1 MIDVRMPQ
9 LGMGIQEA
17 QIVRWL
23 KAPGDRVVQDE
34 PLLEVETAKTTTE
47 VAAPASGVL
56 IEHFHDDG
64 DTVEVAG
71 LIARIDDGVAG

>member
-9 LGMGIQEA
+9 LGMGIQEV

-23 KAPGDRVVQDE
+23 KTAGARVELDE

-47 VAAPASGVL
+47 VAAPASGILVACL
-56 IEHFHDDG
+56 YDDG
-64 DTVEVAG
+64 DTVEVSE
-71 LIARIDDGVAG
+71 LIAQIDDA

>member
-17 QIVRWL
+17 QIVRWQ
-23 KAPGDRVVQDE
+23 KPAGARVVRDE

-47 VAAPASGVL
+47 IPAPASGVL
-56 IEHFHDDG
+56 TECLYGEG
-64 DTVEVAG
+64 DTVEVSE
-71 LIARIDDGVAG
+71 LIARIDDGA

>member
-17 QIVRWL
+17 RIVRWL
-23 KAPGDRVVQDE
+23 KPAGTLIELDE

-47 VAAPASGVL
+47 VAAPASGL
-56 IEHFHDDG
+56 IAEHFYGEDDM
-64 DTVEVAG
+64 VEVG
-71 LIARIDDGVAG
+71 ELIARIDDGS